1 MNKEEANKI
10 QIGGTGKGSYTAC
23 TIRDSWVEFEI
34 LRPSVPPISRFV
46 LSRKEALNMAILL
59 PEVKA
64 LFQWAKDA
72 REHVPEVGLSLLEV
86 VADEIFEPFEKGEK
100 DE

>member
-59 PEVKA
+59 PEVEA
-64 LFQWAKDA
+64 LIKWAFNVRETMSDA
-72 REHVPEVGLSLLEV
+72 DLFVHGSDSLK
-86 VADEIFEPFEKGEK
+86 PFEGRG
-100 DE
+100 